1 MYKIISRTFVREG
14 VNTFEPVKRVP
25 MQRGFGKAEERTEK
39 SGKVANLK
47 RYWFD
52 RYMNYIK
59 NYERTL
65 EQKFPRTMQVYRVFS
80 VGSRDVYTDLKRFV
94 IAIKKQGSN
103 GVDSLTREELQLM
116 HTMPRDLRKLS
127 PLFLLSAVPFTNY
140 IIFPLALYFPRYL
153 LTSHYWT
160 LQQKLEFML
169 SEHKARLRHNR
180 PLLRCMQ
187 AELKSIKTIKDQ
199 TLRIK
204 WRDAVACLGSGT
216 HPTTEN
222 IVACSKLFSGPP
234 YSLGNLKRK
243 HLKEL
248 LAIHGMPLWRP
259 FKRKRLTERGMLI
272 LRMDRAIVR
281 EGGVK
286 EMSNEAMR
294 WALSFRGL
302 NPANMSIENMR
313 SWLEQWL
320 IVSASV
326 DQNNISLLLHS
337 PILLAYNHSTN
348 WILIYN

>member
-1 MYKIISRTFVREG
+1 MYKMISRTALPKG
-14 VNTFEPVKRVP
+14 MNMLEPLKHTSI
-25 MQRGFGKAEERTEK
+25 QRGLVKAEREMEK
-39 SGKVANLK
+39 TGKVANLK
-47 RYWFD
+47 QYWFS
-52 RYMNYIK
+52 RYINYIK
-59 NYERTL
+59 NYESTL
-65 EQKFPRTMQVYRVFS
+65 EQKFPRTMQMYRVFS

-94 IAIKKQGSN
+94 TAVKRQGSN
-103 GVDSLTREELQLM
+103 GVDCLTREELQLM

-160 LQQKLEFML
+160 LQQRLEFML
-169 SEHKARLRHNR
+169 SEHKVRLRHNR
-180 PLLRCMQ
+180 PLFRCMQ
-187 AELKSIKTIKDQ
+187 AELKSIKDKA
-199 TLRIK
+199 LRIK
-204 WRDAVACLGSGT
+204 WQDAIACLGSGT
-216 HPTTEN
+216 HPTTKN

-234 YSLGNLKRK
+234 YSLDNLKRR

-248 LAIHGMPLWRP
+248 LAIHGMSLWRP
-259 FKRKRLTERGMLI
+259 FKRKRLMERGMLI

-294 WALSFRGL
+294 WALSFRGV
-302 NPANMSIENMR
+302 NPANMSIESMR
-313 SWLEQWL
+313 NWLEQWL
-320 IVSASV
+320 IVSALV